1 MEMEKVKNILSSIFF
16 GCFGFCLSLII
27 APLAAIAIICY
38 MTKISFEVGYDNSV
52 VTDPKIKKELEE
64 VINSVDYES

>member
-16 GCFGFCLSLII
+16 GCFGFCLSFII

-38 MTKISFEVGYDNSV
+38 MTKISFEVGYHGVESID
-52 VTDPKIKKELEE
+52 EE
-64 VINSVDYES
+64 EKDMNKRLMEIDEDGE